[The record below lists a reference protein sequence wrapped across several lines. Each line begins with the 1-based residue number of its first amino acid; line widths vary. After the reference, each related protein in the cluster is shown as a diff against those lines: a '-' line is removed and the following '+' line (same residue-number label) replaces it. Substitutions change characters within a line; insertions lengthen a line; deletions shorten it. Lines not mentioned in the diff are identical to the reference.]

1 MRVIYNRDY
10 LFKGVPRNK
19 HEPYFRRLL
28 EFIKDVQKEK
38 KVLSDHTIRKYD
50 IKKMRGTRG
59 IFKFVLDSKDASRC
73 LIEYESKD
81 DQIFSQE
88 PGIALLR
95 IVSHKEQG
103 ELGRQMEQAFRDYS
117 DFLEHDE
124 AEGDDQ
130 EIDRTLGRKYMRTIY
145 VHPDMSDE
153 AFLKLLMDD
162 DIRYVFKPSEKQ
174 LSVLRSPGPTLL
186 LGCAGSGKTL
196 VEISLALKNAHALI
210 DQGYFTF
217 TSQLKDVAES
227 VYAKYQNMPGLKGT
241 TSFHSLRDYTL
252 SRLGIGIKNYM
263 SFERFKAWA
272 KTTMLKKKYHWIGK
286 IGIVNLWIEIRGLIK
301 GYMGNDFYRNLEIKN
316 ADRIF
321 NEHHLNKLSSMHAIR
336 KRSKTLHDYRITD
349 GQKLFRYVQTQNEL
363 INAMFHHDFD
373 SPLIDR
379 FTYTGLKDT
388 YSHFTKEERE
398 TIYDFA
404 QNVYQPYLEEHN
416 LSDDNDLARKNILE
430 INRTFGGQLDFV
442 LIDEIQDLTEMQ
454 IYMLL
459 RLARNPENVILT
471 GDVSQVINPT
481 FFKKGRTGVIF
492 RNRLAVDWDRTK
504 VLTLDENYRNS
515 RNIVEV
521 AKQIVRIRQEIL
533 GKYTEDIVE
542 ESKELETTE
551 GLPILIDIPEDDA
564 IDSIRLWL
572 DVPKVA
578 IITANDS
585 SKDKLNDALGV
596 KKGASSNI
604 YTVQEIKGQE
614 FDKAIVYNVLSDH
627 DDIWHAI
634 MNDETKKSAAHY
646 QYYFNL
652 FYVAVTRAKR
662 NIFLFERN
670 RDLDILKRIRPLFEV
685 VTENVH
691 AVMDLSSYMTEENIL
706 AQATENF
713 VKEDY
718 KRARVYY
725 LQLNN
730 KKQAAIC
737 TGYAL
742 LQDGKFEHGIEHLY
756 QFKEHHKDAYRYT
769 DEKDS
774 LLFHL
779 ILGYR
784 TEALDIEE
792 ISDKLKDRSMIELT
806 DAIKTKKIHN
816 RVLADA
822 IGIMSK
828 VHRYRITRRIE
839 EMIQ

>member
-1 MRVIYNRDY
+1 VRVIYNRDY
-10 LFKGVPRNK
+10 LFKGVPKNK
-19 HEPYFRRLL
+19 HETYFKRLL
-28 EFIKDVQKEK
+28 EFIRDVQKEK
-38 KVLSDHTIRKYD
+38 HVLSDHTIRKYD

-59 IFKFVLDSKDASRC
+59 IFKFVLDSTDASRC

-103 ELGRQMEQAFRDYS
+103 ELGRQMEHAFRDYS

-124 AEGDDQ
+124 AEGDDRA
-130 EIDRTLGRKYMRTIY
+130 IDQTLGRKYMRTIY
-145 VHPDMSDE
+145 VHPEMADE
-153 AFLKLLMDD
+153 DFLRLLMDD

-174 LSVLRSPGPTLL
+174 LSVLQSTGPTLL

-217 TSQLKDVAES
+217 TSQLKDVAQS
-227 VYAKYQNMPGLKGT
+227 IYAKYEHMPGLKGT

-252 SRLGIGIKNYM
+252 AKLGIGIKDYM
-263 SFERFKAWA
+263 SFERFKTWA
-272 KTTMLKKKYHWIGK
+272 KQTMLKKKYHWINR

-321 NEHHLNKLSSMHAIR
+321 NEHHLKMLSGMHAI
-336 KRSKTLHDYRITD
+336 KKISKTLHDYQIAN
-349 GQKLFRYVQTQNEL
+349 GMKLSEYVQTQNEL

-379 FTYTGLKDT
+379 FTYTSLKDA

-398 TIYDFA
+398 NIYDFA
-404 QNVYQPYLEEHN
+404 QNVYQPYLQEN
-416 LSDDNDLARKNILE
+416 GLYDDNDLARKNILE
-430 INRTFGGQLDFV
+430 IHRTFGEQLDYV

-459 RLARNPENVILT
+459 RLARNPANVILT

-492 RNRLAVDWDRTK
+492 KNRLSVDWDRNK

-521 AKQIVRIRQEIL
+521 AKKIVQIRQEIL

-551 GLPILIDIPEDDA
+551 GLPILVDIPENDVFDA
-564 IDSIRLWL
+564 IRLWL

-578 IITANDS
+578 IITANES
-585 SKDKLNDALGV
+585 SKDRLNDALGV
-596 KKGASSNI
+596 NRHSSSNI

-627 DDIWHAI
+627 EDVWERI
-634 MNDETKKSAAHY
+634 MNQETKERTAHY

-652 FYVAVTRAKR
+652 FYVAITRAKR

-670 RDLDILKRIRPLFEV
+670 RDLDILKSIRSLFEI

-691 AVMDLSSYMTEENIL
+691 AVMDLSSYMTEENML
-706 AQATENF
+706 AQAKENF
-713 VKEDY
+713 IKEDY

-737 TGYAL
+737 TGYAF
-742 LQDGKFEHGIEHLY
+742 LQDGQFKRGIEHLY
-756 QFKEHHKDAYRYT
+756 QFKEHHKEAYRYT
-769 DEKDS
+769 DEKDT

-784 TEALDIEE
+784 THALDIPA
-792 ISDKLKDRSMIELT
+792 ISTKLKNRSMIELMET
-806 DAIKTKKIHN
+806 IRSKPIRTRVLSDAIE
-816 RVLADA
+816 
-822 IGIMSK
+822 IMSK
-828 VHRYRITRRIE
+828 VHHFRITKQIE
-839 EMIQ
+839 EMIR